1 MKEIFENERN
11 ISKLK
16 IVLTVTQIDK
26 LLNFM

>member
-16 IVLTVTQIDK
+16 IVLAVNQIGK
-26 LLNFM
+26 

>member
-16 IVLTVTQIDK
+16 IVLAVNLIGK
-26 LLNFM
+26 

>member
-16 IVLTVTQIDK
+16 IVLTVNRIGK
-26 LLNFM
+26 

>member
-1 MKEIFENERN
+1 MKETFENERN

-16 IVLTVTQIDK
+16 IVLMTTQIVK